1 MTVERVLPNAPITR
15 IRDYQ
20 DGGGG
25 RGLMSVQKL
34 GPDALIEDLV
44 ASGLR
49 GRGGAGF
56 PTATKWSSVRD
67 RLVPDISATVVVNAC
82 EGEPGS
88 FKDRMLIRRNPF
100 AVIEGALIAA
110 YAMDATRVVLA
121 LRGSFK
127 TELAILE
134 RAVSA
139 VRDVGWSDDVTVEI
153 FAGPEEYLVGEETGL
168 LEAIAG
174 RPPFPRVSPPY
185 RFGIDEIEAN
195 AGESAQAQM
204 TTTGETTDAA
214 PTLVNNAETMAHVAM
229 IAAEGPTWFREYG
242 TDESPGTIVCTV
254 SGDTLRAGVGE
265 FAIGTPLSEIIEEL
279 GGGVAEGRNI
289 AAVLPGAAN
298 PLVLGSELDTP
309 ASYEALEA
317 IDSGLG
323 CGAFIVFDDARDFA
337 AVAQGVSRFLAV
349 ESCGQCTPCKQDG
362 RAISSILDHVR
373 DGTAGGIDLL
383 ALDETLVTITNSAR
397 CYLAEQHQ
405 RVVGSI
411 RTHFEEQFHAHV
423 DGAIPAVEP
432 VLIAAIVD
440 IDGDVAVIDEHQ
452 RDKQPDW
459 TFDAVDSG
467 QAPADRYGE
476 TSPHHQPPE

>member
-1 MTVERVLPNAPITR
+1 MTTVRVLPDAPVTEMQQ
-15 IRDYQ
+15 YLA
-20 DGGGG
+20 GGGG
-25 RGLMSVQKL
+25 RGLEAARKL
-34 GPDALIEDLV
+34 GANALVEDLA

-56 PTATKWSSVRD
+56 PTATKWQSVRD
-67 RLVPDISATVVVNAC
+67 RLVPDIPATVVVNAA

-88 FKDRMLIRRNPF
+88 FKDRMLLRRNPF

-110 YAMDATRVVLA
+110 RAIDADRVVLA
-121 LRGSFK
+121 VRGSFE
-127 TELAILE
+127 TERKLLE
-134 RAVSA
+134 RAVA
-139 VRDVGWSDDVTVEI
+139 DVGDVGWPGDVKLEV

-195 AGESAQAQM
+195 AGEPAHAAM
-204 TTTGETTDAA
+204 TTTDETTDAA

-229 IAAEGPTWFREYG
+229 ITAEGPTWFRAVG
-242 TDESPGTIVCTV
+242 TDESPGTFLATV
-254 SGDTLRAGVGE
+254 SGATVRAGVGE
-265 FAIGTPLSEIIEEL
+265 FAMGTPLREIIEEL
-279 GGGVAEGRNI
+279 GGGVADGREV
-289 AAVLPGAAN
+289 AAVFPGAAN

-323 CGAFIVFDDARDFA
+323 CGAFLVFDDATDFA
-337 AVAQGVSRFLAV
+337 AVAQGFSRFLAV

-373 DGTAGGIDLL
+373 EGSAGGIDLL
-383 ALDETLVTITNSAR
+383 ALDERLATVTDSAR

-411 RTHFEEQFHAHV
+411 RAHFEEQFRAHI
-423 DGAIPAVEP
+423 DGEVPEAEP
-432 VLIAAIVD
+432 VLVAALVD
-440 IDGDVAVIDEHQ
+440 LDGDVAVLDEHQ
-452 RDKQPDW
+452 RAKQPDW

-467 QAPADRYGE
+467 EAPADRYGVM
-476 TSPHHQPPE
+476 SPQSQPPE